1 MNGIEVDLSRQMQ
14 VVLDE
19 RRQQI
24 EDSHAVIRVDLK
36 SLTARADP
44 DGLTMVMRNL
54 VDNALKFSR
63 DSQPPAVEIRARVE
77 DQSVIVE
84 IEDNGI
90 GFDMRF
96 HDRIFDIFQRLQRA
110 EDYPGTGIG
119 LAIVRK
125 AMQRMGGR
133 VWGEG
138 TPGKGAKFM
147 LELPR

>member
-1 MNGIEVDLSRQMQ
+1 VI
-14 VVLDE
+14 LDE
-19 RRQQI
+19 RRQ
-24 EDSHAVIRVDLK
+24 ELDARNAVTKVDLD
-36 SLTARADP
+36 SLIVRADP
-44 DGLTMVMRNL
+44 DGLAMVLRNL
-54 VDNALKFSR
+54 IDNALKFSR
-63 DSQPPAVEIRARVE
+63 DRHPPVIEIRGHVE
-77 DQSVIVE
+77 DDAIIVE

-110 EDYPGTGIG
+110 EEYPGTGVG

-133 VWGEG
+133 VSAEG
-138 TPGKGAKFM
+138 VPGKGARFM